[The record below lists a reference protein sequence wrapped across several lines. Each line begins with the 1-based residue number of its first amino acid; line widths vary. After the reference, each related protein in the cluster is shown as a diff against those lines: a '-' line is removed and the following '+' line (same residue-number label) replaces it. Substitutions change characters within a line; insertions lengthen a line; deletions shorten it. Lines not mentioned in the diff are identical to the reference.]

1 MRERGLNRTKTEKS
15 MKGRKTESEKRL
27 GGMRE
32 GGRKKDKGL
41 GGIKGRRRRR
51 RREQKRLRGQR
62 KKREREKMLG
72 SMREDECVRQE

>member
-41 GGIKGRRRRR
+41 GARHKGKEER
-51 RREQKRLRGQR
+51 KR
-62 KKREREKMLG
+62 KEA
-72 SMREDECVRQE
+72 

>member
-1 MRERGLNRTKTEKS
+1 MRERGLSRTKTEKS

-41 GGIKGRRRRR
+41 GGIKGRRR
-51 RREQKRLRGQR
+51 EKRLGGQR